1 MVESWEL
8 EGRART
14 PANSQCNT
22 NTYTRRPHFSMLA
35 CIHTD
40 ICKLHT
46 CIHTHTHTY
55 VHSRH
60 MCRTLV
66 PVEPTDVEETKPD
79 PKQKPKAKAKSKRQ
93 PVLASGA
100 VSKKPKK

>member
-1 MVESWEL
+1 
-8 EGRART
+8 
-14 PANSQCNT
+14 
-22 NTYTRRPHFSMLA
+22 
-35 CIHTD
+35 
-40 ICKLHT
+40 
-46 CIHTHTHTY
+46 
-55 VHSRH
+55 